1 MSPRCHTVGAQCGSP
16 QCQQHPSDSAQTLA
30 ALPDQDTFYDVT
42 DCLEQQGMEQVV
54 QQYLGSKG
62 TDLDLK
68 QQFTLYEVSRA
79 PAGSGHVP
87 PASSREGECMGWQGC
102 CCACA
107 MPLVPPQSALKLEDD
122 AEELPTGGRKERR
135 RTDEGRRGW
144 RSQSGSQDSS
154 ADAQPLLGSPGTP
167 KEPPAEATLPVP
179 APSSP
184 AE

>member
-1 MSPRCHTVGAQCGSP
+1 MSSWCHTAGAQCGSP
-16 QCQQHPSDSAQTLA
+16 QCQQHSSDSAQTLA

-102 CCACA
+102 CCAWCHA
-107 MPLVPPQSALKLEDD
+107 PGLSTECSQA
-122 AEELPTGGRKERR
+122 GG
-135 RTDEGRRGW
+135 
-144 RSQSGSQDSS
+144 
-154 ADAQPLLGSPGTP
+154 
-167 KEPPAEATLPVP
+167 
-179 APSSP
+179 
-184 AE
+184 